1 MSFRNLGLL
10 ALALSLFAPA
20 GPAAAGLTNHPGSVC
35 RSLTPAGVSSIDY
48 SQISV
53 RSINPLTYTDVI
65 CPLTRSGPFG
75 VSGATIFVA
84 IQGGDPGF
92 PVRCTAYS
100 YSHDGFLLGSAS
112 ATSARNLPEI
122 KIDLTGA
129 GLSERLSDYTLVCSL
144 PGPFGGIR
152 GIDVDEAETR
162 IIR

>member
-1 MSFRNLGLL
+1 MRVRNLGLL
-10 ALALSLFAPA
+10 ALAFSLFAPA
-20 GPAAAGLTNHPGSVC
+20 APAAAGLTNHPGSIC
-35 RSLTPAGVSSIDY
+35 KSLTPAGVSSIDY

-53 RSINPLTYTDVI
+53 RSTHPLSYTDVI

-84 IQGGDPGF
+84 IQRGDPGF

-100 YSHDGFLLGSAS
+100 YSNDGFLLGSAS
-112 ATSARNLPEI
+112 GSSRNLSEI
-122 KIDLTGA
+122 TIDLTGA